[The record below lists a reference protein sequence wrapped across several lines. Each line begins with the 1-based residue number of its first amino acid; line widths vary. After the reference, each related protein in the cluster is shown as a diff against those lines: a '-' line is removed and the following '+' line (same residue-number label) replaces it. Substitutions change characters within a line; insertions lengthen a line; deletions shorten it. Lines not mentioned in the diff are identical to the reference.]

1 MGKVSKAILASL
13 VSSLAFLLL
22 SASLL
27 AEERKI
33 ELDFGASTISA
44 DIKEAPL
51 RAVVEEIKKHEE
63 AVWFKIWLKGTKTS
77 LDDKVSVRFTHLS
90 IRDGMERIFSSMNYS
105 LIFDQHGKLLGVFL
119 LGRPARTR
127 GRVTRV
133 RTPRAPPRYVR
144 QR

>member
-1 MGKVSKAILASL
+1 MGKLSKTILTSL
-13 VSSLAFLLL
+13 VSSLAFLLFT
-22 SASLL
+22 ASIL
-27 AEERKI
+27 AEERI
-33 ELDFGASTISA
+33 IDLDFGASTLSA

-51 RAVVEEIKKHEE
+51 RAVIEEIKRQEE
-63 AVWFKIWLKGTKTS
+63 GIWFKIWLKGTKTS

-90 IRDGMERIFSSMNYS
+90 IRDGMDRIFSSMNYS

-119 LGRPARTR
+119 LGKPARAR

-133 RTPRAPPRYVR
+133 RTPRAPRRHIR